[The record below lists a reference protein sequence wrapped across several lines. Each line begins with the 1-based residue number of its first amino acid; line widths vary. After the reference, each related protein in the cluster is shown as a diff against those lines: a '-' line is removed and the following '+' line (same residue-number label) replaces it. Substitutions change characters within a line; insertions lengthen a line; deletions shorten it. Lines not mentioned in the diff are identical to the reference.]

1 MQQPCPN
8 EDITGKCSVVRLASL
23 AGGRQHIEIDL
34 SQYQMTINQYQ
45 VGTLITSDSGPHHQ
59 EMPIGAPRQI
69 RVRI

>member
-8 EDITGKCSVVRLASL
+8 EDIAGKCSVVRLASL

-45 VGTLITSDSGPHHQ
+45 VGTLNYFRSMSLSLSNFFQ
-59 EMPIGAPRQI
+59 LFA
-69 RVRI
+69 